1 MFIISK
7 NSFGAIAIL
16 VGCIIGAGILGIPYV
31 VAKAGF
37 ITGLIDIVLI
47 GIVMIVMHLYLGEVV
62 LRTKG
67 KHQLVGYAEKYLGKA
82 GKNLMWF
89 AMVFVTYGALLAY
102 TIKEGD
108 FVNALFN
115 TYFGGSPFTYSLIF
129 LGLMAFLVYFEL
141 NVLEKSEVLMVFILL
156 GVISLIC
163 FFVLPHVNINN
174 LNSFNPGS
182 FFLPYGVILF
192 AFLGAVSIPEMKEEL
207 KENKAYMKK
216 AIIIGCS
223 IPLVVYIIF
232 AFIVVGV
239 TGINTTDGAILGLGN
254 AIGYEMLVFGTLFG
268 IITMMSSFLIL
279 AFSLK
284 EMFEYDYKIDKFSS
298 WFLTCSVPLV
308 IFMLGVKS
316 FVKTIGV
323 AGSVSGGLMGILIVL
338 MYIKA
343 KKLGERKPEYSIKK
357 NSIISWILIL
367 LFVFGIIYELLNDF
381 GLINI

>member
-163 FFVLPHVNINN
+163 FFALPHVNINN

-357 NSIISWILIL
+357 SNIISWILIL

>member
-163 FFVLPHVNINN
+163 FFALPHVNINN

-323 AGSVSGGLMGILIVL
+323 AGSFSGGLMGILVVL
-338 MYIKA
+338 MYVKA
-343 KKLGERKPEYSIKK
+343 KKLGNRKPEYSIKK
-357 NSIISWILIL
+357 SNIISWILIL
-367 LFVFGIIYELLNDF
+367 LFVFGIMYELLNDF

>member
-1 MFIISK
+1 MFIISRS
-7 NSFGAIAIL
+7 SFGAIATL

-47 GIVMIVMHLYLGEVV
+47 GIVIIIMHLYLGEIV

-67 KHQLVGYAEKYLGKA
+67 NHQLVGYAEKYLGKT
-82 GKNLMWF
+82 GKNIMWF

-108 FVNALFN
+108 FFNALFN

-141 NVLEKSEVLMVFILL
+141 NVLEKSEILMVLILL
-156 GVISLIC
+156 GVIFLIC
-163 FFVLPHVNINN
+163 LFALPYINVNN
-174 LNSFNPGS
+174 LISFNPGS

-192 AFLGAVSIPEMKEEL
+192 AFLGTVAVPEMKEEL
-207 KENKAYMKK
+207 KENKAYLKK
-216 AIIIGCS
+216 AIIIGCT
-223 IPLVVYIIF
+223 IPLIVYALF
-232 AFIVVGV
+232 AFTVVGV
-239 TGINTTDGAILGLGN
+239 TGINTTDDAILGLGYT
-254 AIGYEMLVFGTLFG
+254 ISYEMLVFGTLFG
-268 IITMMSSFLIL
+268 IMTMMSSFLIL
-279 AFSLK
+279 AFALK
-284 EMFEYDYKIDKFSS
+284 KMFEYDYNIDKFSS

-316 FVKTIGV
+316 FIRTVGI
-323 AGSVSGGLMGILIVL
+323 AGSVSGGLMGILVVL

-343 KKLGERKPEYSIKK
+343 KKLGNRRPEYSIKK
-357 NSIISWILIL
+357 SNIMSWILIL
-367 LFVFGIIYELLNDF
+367 LFVFGIIYELLSVF
-381 GLINI
+381 GLVRI

>member
-1 MFIISK
+1 VLIISK
-7 NSFGAIAIL
+7 NSFGAISIL

-37 ITGLIDIVLI
+37 ITGIIDIVLI
-47 GIVMIVMHLYLGEVV
+47 GIVMAIMHLYLGEVV

-67 KHQLVGYAEKYLGKA
+67 NHQLVGYAEKYLGKA

-89 AMVFVTYGALLAY
+89 AMLFVIYGALVAY
-102 TIKEGD
+102 TIKEGE
-108 FVNALFN
+108 FLNALFN

-129 LGLMAFLVYFEL
+129 LGVMAFLVYFEL
-141 NVLEKSEVLMVFILL
+141 NVLEKSEMLMVSILL
-156 GVISLIC
+156 GVIFLIC
-163 FFVLPHVNINN
+163 IFALPHVSITN
-174 LNSFNPGS
+174 LNSFNPNY
-182 FFLPYGVILF
+182 FLMPYGVILF
-192 AFLGAVSIPEMKEEL
+192 AFLGVVSIPEMKEEL
-207 KENKAYMKK
+207 KENKAYLKK
-216 AIIIGCS
+216 AIILGCF

-232 AFIVVGV
+232 AAVVVGV

-268 IITMMSSFLIL
+268 IIAMMSSFLIL

-284 EMFEYDYKIDKFSS
+284 EMFKYDYKIDKFSS

-316 FVKTIGV
+316 FVRTISIV
-323 AGSVSGGLMGILIVL
+323 GSVSGGLMGILIVL

-343 KKLGERKPEYSIKK
+343 KRLGNRKPEYSIKK
-357 NSIISWILIL
+357 SNIISWVLIL
-367 LFVFGIIYELLNDF
+367 LFVFGIVYELLNDF
-381 GLINI
+381 GLIRI

>member
-7 NSFGAIAIL
+7 NSFGAIATLI
-16 VGCIIGAGILGIPYV
+16 GCIIGAGILGIPYV

-67 KHQLVGYAEKYLGKA
+67 NHQLVGYAEKYLGKT

-89 AMVFVTYGALLAY
+89 AMVFVIYGALVAY

-108 FVNALFN
+108 FFNALFN
-115 TYFGGSPFTYSLIF
+115 SYFGGNPFTYSLIF

-141 NVLEKSEVLMVFILL
+141 NVLEKSEILMVSILL
-156 GVISLIC
+156 GVIFLIC
-163 FFVLPHVNINN
+163 IFALPHINTNN
-174 LNSFNPGS
+174 LTSFNPSS

-192 AFLGAVSIPEMKEEL
+192 AFLGTVAVPEMKEEL
-207 KENKAYMKK
+207 KENRAYLKK
-216 AIIIGCS
+216 AIIIGS
-223 IPLVVYIIF
+223 LIPLIIYIIF
-232 AFIVVGV
+232 AAVVVGV

-284 EMFEYDYKIDKFSS
+284 KMFEYDYKIDKFSS

-308 IFMLGVKS
+308 IFLLGMKS
-316 FVKTIGV
+316 FVRTIGV
-323 AGSVSGGLMGILIVL
+323 AGSVSGGLMGILIVI

-343 KKLGERKPEYSIKK
+343 KKLGNRKPEYSIKK
-357 NSIISWILIL
+357 SNIIIWVLIL
-367 LFVFGIIYELLNDF
+367 LFIFGIFYELLNVF
-381 GLINI
+381 GLISI

>member
-7 NSFGAIAIL
+7 NSFGAIATL

-37 ITGLIDIVLI
+37 ITGLIDIALI
-47 GIVMIVMHLYLGEVV
+47 GIVMTIMHLYLGEVV

-67 KHQLVGYAEKYLGKA
+67 NHQLVGYAEKYLGRA

-89 AMVFVTYGALLAY
+89 AMIFVIYGALVAY
-102 TIKEGD
+102 TIKEGQ
-108 FVNALFN
+108 FLNALFN
-115 TYFGGSPFTYSLIF
+115 TYFGGNPFTYSLIF

-141 NVLEKSEVLMVFILL
+141 NVLEKSEMLMVSILL
-156 GVISLIC
+156 GVIFLIC
-163 FFVLPHVNINN
+163 IFALPYVNINN
-174 LNSFNPGS
+174 LNSFNPNY
-182 FFLPYGVILF
+182 FFMPYGVILF
-192 AFLGAVSIPEMKEEL
+192 AFLGVVSIPEMKEEL
-207 KENKAYMKK
+207 TKNKAYLKK

-223 IPLVVYIIF
+223 IPLIVYILF
-232 AFIVVGV
+232 AFVVVGV

-316 FVKTIGV
+316 FVRTIGV
-323 AGSVSGGLMGILIVL
+323 AGSVSGGLMGILTVL

-343 KKLGERKPEYSIKK
+343 KKLGNRNPEYSIKK
-357 NSIISWILIL
+357 NSIISGVLVL
-367 LFVFGIIYELLNDF
+367 LFIFGIIYELLNMF
-381 GLINI
+381 GLIRI

>member
-141 NVLEKSEVLMVFILL
+141 NVLEKSEALMVFILL
-156 GVISLIC
+156 GVIFLIC
-163 FFVLPHVNINN
+163 FFALPHVNINN

>member
-1 MFIISK
+1 VFIISRS
-7 NSFGAIAIL
+7 SFGAIATL

-47 GIVMIVMHLYLGEVV
+47 GIVIIIMHLYLGEIV

-67 KHQLVGYAEKYLGKA
+67 NHQLVGYAEKYLGKT
-82 GKNLMWF
+82 GKNIMWF

-108 FVNALFN
+108 FFNALFN

-141 NVLEKSEVLMVFILL
+141 NVLEKSEILMVLILL
-156 GVISLIC
+156 GVIFLIC
-163 FFVLPHVNINN
+163 LFALPYINVNN
-174 LNSFNPGS
+174 LISFNPGS

-192 AFLGAVSIPEMKEEL
+192 AFLGTVAVPEMKEEL
-207 KENKAYMKK
+207 KENKAYLKK
-216 AIIIGCS
+216 AIIIGCT
-223 IPLVVYIIF
+223 IPLIVYALF
-232 AFIVVGV
+232 AFTVVGV
-239 TGINTTDGAILGLGN
+239 TGINTTDDAILGLGYT
-254 AIGYEMLVFGTLFG
+254 ISYEMLVFGTLFG
-268 IITMMSSFLIL
+268 IMTMMSSFLIL
-279 AFSLK
+279 AFALK
-284 EMFEYDYKIDKFSS
+284 KMFGYDYNIDKFSS

-316 FVKTIGV
+316 FIRTVGI
-323 AGSVSGGLMGILIVL
+323 AGSVSGGLMGILVVL

-343 KKLGERKPEYSIKK
+343 KKLGNRRPEYSIKK
-357 NSIISWILIL
+357 SNIMSWILIL
-367 LFVFGIIYELLNDF
+367 LFVFGIIYELLSVF
-381 GLINI
+381 GLVRI

>member
-1 MFIISK
+1 VFIISK

-163 FFVLPHVNINN
+163 FFALPHVNINN

-357 NSIISWILIL
+357 SNIISWILIL

>member
-1 MFIISK
+1 VFIISK

-163 FFVLPHVNINN
+163 FFALPHVNINN

-323 AGSVSGGLMGILIVL
+323 AGSFSGGLMGILVVL
-338 MYIKA
+338 MYVKA
-343 KKLGERKPEYSIKK
+343 KKLGNRRPEYSIKK
-357 NSIISWILIL
+357 SNIIIWILIL
-367 LFVFGIIYELLNDF
+367 LFVFGIIYEVLNVF
-381 GLINI
+381 GLIRI

>member
-47 GIVMIVMHLYLGEVV
+47 GIVMIIMHLYLGEVV

-67 KHQLVGYAEKYLGKA
+67 RHQLVGYAEKYLGKT

-163 FFVLPHVNINN
+163 FFALPHVNINN

-357 NSIISWILIL
+357 SNIISWILIL

>member
-1 MFIISK
+1 MFIISRS
-7 NSFGAIAIL
+7 SFGAIATL

-47 GIVMIVMHLYLGEVV
+47 GIVIIIMHLYLGEIV

-67 KHQLVGYAEKYLGKA
+67 NHQLVGYAEKYLGKT
-82 GKNLMWF
+82 GKNIMWF

-108 FVNALFN
+108 FFNALFN

-141 NVLEKSEVLMVFILL
+141 NVLEKSEILMVLILL
-156 GVISLIC
+156 GVIFLIC
-163 FFVLPHVNINN
+163 LFALPYINVNN
-174 LNSFNPGS
+174 LVSFNPGS

-192 AFLGAVSIPEMKEEL
+192 AFLGTVAVPEMKEEL
-207 KENKAYMKK
+207 KENKAYLKK
-216 AIIIGCS
+216 AIIIGCT
-223 IPLVVYIIF
+223 IPLIVYALF
-232 AFIVVGV
+232 AFTVVGV
-239 TGINTTDGAILGLGN
+239 TGINTTDDAILGLGYT
-254 AIGYEMLVFGTLFG
+254 ISYEMLVFGTLFG
-268 IITMMSSFLIL
+268 IMTMMSSFLIL
-279 AFSLK
+279 AFALK
-284 EMFEYDYKIDKFSS
+284 KMFEYDYNIDKFSS

-316 FVKTIGV
+316 FIRTVGI
-323 AGSVSGGLMGILIVL
+323 AGSVSGGLMGILVVL

-343 KKLGERKPEYSIKK
+343 KKLGNRRPEYSIKK
-357 NSIISWILIL
+357 SNIMSWILIL
-367 LFVFGIIYELLNDF
+367 LFVFGIIYELLSVF
-381 GLINI
+381 GLVRI

>member
-1 MFIISK
+1 VLIISR

-47 GIVMIVMHLYLGEVV
+47 GIVMIIMHLYLGEVV

-67 KHQLVGYAEKYLGKA
+67 KHQLVGYAEKYLGKI

-89 AMVFVTYGALLAY
+89 AMVFVIYGALLAY

-108 FVNALFN
+108 FFNALFS

-129 LGLMAFLVYFEL
+129 LGLMAFLVYFDL
-141 NVLEKSEVLMVFILL
+141 NVLEKSEILMVFILL

-163 FFVLPHVNINN
+163 FFALPHVNINN
-174 LNSFNPGS
+174 LSSFNPNS

-192 AFLGAVSIPEMKEEL
+192 AFLGTVAVPEMKEQL

-216 AIIIGCS
+216 AIIIGCL
-223 IPLVVYIIF
+223 IPLIVYIIF

-239 TGINTTDGAILGLGN
+239 TGINTTDGAILGLGH

-284 EMFEYDYKIDKFSS
+284 KMFEYDYKIDKFSS

-316 FVKTIGV
+316 FVRTIGV
-323 AGSVSGGLMGILIVL
+323 AGSVSGGLMGILVVL

-343 KKLGERKPEYSIKK
+343 KKLGNRKPEYSIKK
-357 NSIISWILIL
+357 SNIISWILIL

-381 GLINI
+381 GLISI

>member
-1 MFIISK
+1 VFIISK
-7 NSFGAIAIL
+7 NSFGAIATL

-37 ITGLIDIVLI
+37 ITGLIDIALI
-47 GIVMIVMHLYLGEVV
+47 GIVMTIMHLYLGEVV

-67 KHQLVGYAEKYLGKA
+67 NHQLVGYAEKYLGRA

-89 AMVFVTYGALLAY
+89 AMIFVIYGALVAY
-102 TIKEGD
+102 TIKEGQ
-108 FVNALFN
+108 FLNALFN
-115 TYFGGSPFTYSLIF
+115 TYFGGNPFTYSLIF

-141 NVLEKSEVLMVFILL
+141 NVLEKSEMLMVSILL
-156 GVISLIC
+156 GVIFLIC
-163 FFVLPHVNINN
+163 IFALPYVNINN
-174 LNSFNPGS
+174 LNSFNPNY
-182 FFLPYGVILF
+182 FFMPYGVILF
-192 AFLGAVSIPEMKEEL
+192 AFLGVVSIPEMKEEL
-207 KENKAYMKK
+207 TKNKAYLKK

-223 IPLVVYIIF
+223 IPLIVYILF
-232 AFIVVGV
+232 AFVVVGV

-316 FVKTIGV
+316 FVRTIGV
-323 AGSVSGGLMGILIVL
+323 AGSVSGGLMGILTVL

-343 KKLGERKPEYSIKK
+343 KKLGNRNPEYSIKK
-357 NSIISWILIL
+357 NSIISGVLVL
-367 LFVFGIIYELLNDF
+367 LFIFGIIYELLNMF
-381 GLINI
+381 GLIRI

>member
-1 MFIISK
+1 VFIISK

-163 FFVLPHVNINN
+163 FFALPHVNINN
-174 LNSFNPGS
+174 LTSFNLGS

-323 AGSVSGGLMGILIVL
+323 AGSFSGGLMGILVVL
-338 MYIKA
+338 MYVKA
-343 KKLGERKPEYSIKK
+343 KKLGNRKPEYSIKK
-357 NSIISWILIL
+357 SNIISWILIL

>member
-1 MFIISK
+1 VFIISRS
-7 NSFGAIAIL
+7 SFGAIATL

-47 GIVMIVMHLYLGEVV
+47 GIVIIIMHLYLGEIV

-67 KHQLVGYAEKYLGKA
+67 NHQLVGYAEKYLGKT
-82 GKNLMWF
+82 GKNIMWF

-108 FVNALFN
+108 FFNALFN

-141 NVLEKSEVLMVFILL
+141 NVLEKSEILMVLILL
-156 GVISLIC
+156 GVIFLIC
-163 FFVLPHVNINN
+163 LFALPYINVNN
-174 LNSFNPGS
+174 LISFNPSS

-192 AFLGAVSIPEMKEEL
+192 AFLGTVAVPEMKEEL
-207 KENKAYMKK
+207 KENKAYLKK
-216 AIIIGCS
+216 AIIIGCT
-223 IPLVVYIIF
+223 IPLIVYALF
-232 AFIVVGV
+232 AFTVVGV
-239 TGINTTDGAILGLGN
+239 TGINTTDDAILGLGYT
-254 AIGYEMLVFGTLFG
+254 ISYEMLVFGTLFG
-268 IITMMSSFLIL
+268 IMTMMSSFLIL
-279 AFSLK
+279 AFALK
-284 EMFEYDYKIDKFSS
+284 KMFGYDYNIDKFSS

-316 FVKTIGV
+316 FIRTVGI
-323 AGSVSGGLMGILIVL
+323 AGSVSGGLMGILVVL

-343 KKLGERKPEYSIKK
+343 KKLGNRRPEYSIKK
-357 NSIISWILIL
+357 SNIMSWILIL
-367 LFVFGIIYELLNDF
+367 LFVFGIIYELLSVF
-381 GLINI
+381 GLVRI

>member
-1 MFIISK
+1 MLIISR

-37 ITGLIDIVLI
+37 ITGFIDIVLI
-47 GIVMIVMHLYLGEVV
+47 GVVMMIMHLYLGEVV
-62 LRTKG
+62 LRTEG
-67 KHQLVGYAEKYLGKA
+67 NHQLVGYAEKYLGKI

-89 AMVFVTYGALLAY
+89 AMVFVIYGALLAY
-102 TIKEGD
+102 IIKEGD
-108 FVNALFN
+108 FFNALFN

-141 NVLEKSEVLMVFILL
+141 NVLEKSEILTVSILL
-156 GVISLIC
+156 GVIFFIC
-163 FFVLPHVNINN
+163 IFALPYVNINN
-174 LNSFNPGS
+174 LSSFNPGS

-192 AFLGAVSIPEMKEEL
+192 AFLGTVAVPEMKEEL

-223 IPLVVYIIF
+223 IPLIVYALF

-239 TGINTTDGAILGLGN
+239 TGISTTDDAILGLGH

-268 IITMMSSFLIL
+268 IITMMGSFLIL
-279 AFSLK
+279 AFALK
-284 EMFEYDYKIDKFSS
+284 KMFEYDYKIDKFSS

-323 AGSVSGGLMGILIVL
+323 AGSFSGGLMGILIVL

-343 KKLGERKPEYSIKK
+343 KKLGDRKPEYSIKK
-357 NSIISWILIL
+357 SNIIGWILIL

>member
-1 MFIISK
+1 VFIISRS
-7 NSFGAIAIL
+7 SFGAIATL

-47 GIVMIVMHLYLGEVV
+47 GIVIIIMHLYLGEIV

-67 KHQLVGYAEKYLGKA
+67 NHQLVGYAEKYLGKT
-82 GKNLMWF
+82 GKNIMWF

-108 FVNALFN
+108 FFNALFN

-141 NVLEKSEVLMVFILL
+141 NVLEKSEILMVLILL
-156 GVISLIC
+156 GVIFLIC
-163 FFVLPHVNINN
+163 LFALPYINVNN
-174 LNSFNPGS
+174 LISFNPGS

-192 AFLGAVSIPEMKEEL
+192 AFLGTVAVPEMKEEL
-207 KENKAYMKK
+207 KENKAYLKK
-216 AIIIGCS
+216 AIIIGCT
-223 IPLVVYIIF
+223 IPLIVYALF
-232 AFIVVGV
+232 AFTVVGV
-239 TGINTTDGAILGLGN
+239 TGINTTDDAILGLGYT
-254 AIGYEMLVFGTLFG
+254 ISYEMLVFGTLFG
-268 IITMMSSFLIL
+268 IMTMMSSFLIL
-279 AFSLK
+279 AFALK
-284 EMFEYDYKIDKFSS
+284 KMFEYDYNIDKFSS

-316 FVKTIGV
+316 FIRTVGI
-323 AGSVSGGLMGILIVL
+323 AGSVSGGLMGILVVL

-343 KKLGERKPEYSIKK
+343 KKLGNRRPEYSIKK
-357 NSIISWILIL
+357 SNIMSWILIL
-367 LFVFGIIYELLNDF
+367 LFVFGIIYELLSVF
-381 GLINI
+381 GLVRI

>member
-1 MFIISK
+1 VFIISK

-163 FFVLPHVNINN
+163 FCALPHVNINN

>member
-163 FFVLPHVNINN
+163 FFALPHVNINN

>member
-1 MFIISK
+1 VFIISK
-7 NSFGAIAIL
+7 NSFGAIATL

-47 GIVMIVMHLYLGEVV
+47 GIVMTIMHLYLGEVV

-67 KHQLVGYAEKYLGKA
+67 NHQLVGYAEKYLGRA

-89 AMVFVTYGALLAY
+89 AMVFVIYGALVAY

-108 FVNALFN
+108 FLNALFN
-115 TYFGGSPFTYSLIF
+115 TYFGGNPFTYSLIF

-141 NVLEKSEVLMVFILL
+141 NVLEKSEMLMVSILL
-156 GVISLIC
+156 GVIFLIGI
-163 FFVLPHVNINN
+163 FALPHINTNN
-174 LNSFNPGS
+174 LTSFNPGS

-192 AFLGAVSIPEMKEEL
+192 AFLGIVSIPEMKEEL
-207 KENKAYMKK
+207 TKNKAYLKK

-223 IPLVVYIIF
+223 IPLIVYILF
-232 AFIVVGV
+232 AFVVVGV

-308 IFMLGVKS
+308 IFLLGVKS
-316 FVKTIGV
+316 FVRTIGV
-323 AGSVSGGLMGILIVL
+323 AGSVSGGLMGILIAL
-338 MYIKA
+338 MHIKA
-343 KKLGERKPEYSIKK
+343 KKLGNRKPEYSIKK
-357 NSIISWILIL
+357 SNIITWLLIL
-367 LFVFGIIYELLNDF
+367 LFVFGIVYELLNVF
-381 GLINI
+381 GLIKI

>member
-1 MFIISK
+1 
-7 NSFGAIAIL
+7 L
-16 VGCIIGAGILGIPYV
+16 
-31 VAKAGF
+31 
-37 ITGLIDIVLI
+37 
-47 GIVMIVMHLYLGEVV
+47 
-62 LRTKG
+62 
-67 KHQLVGYAEKYLGKA
+67 
-82 GKNLMWF
+82 
-89 AMVFVTYGALLAY
+89 
-102 TIKEGD
+102 
-108 FVNALFN
+108 
-115 TYFGGSPFTYSLIF
+115 
-129 LGLMAFLVYFEL
+129 
-141 NVLEKSEVLMVFILL
+141 
-156 GVISLIC
+156 ISLIC
-163 FFVLPHVNINN
+163 FFALPHVNINN